1 MKRKESSSYRG
12 RKVVAGNNDSNG
24 SDGADKWQSKRFKVV
39 NNIISS

>member
-12 RKVVAGNNDSNG
+12 MKVVAGNNDGDG

-39 NNIISS
+39 SNIILS